1 MLFISQGILG
11 VLSYTFLGSFYL
23 GLALFVYSIK
33 VCALFLGIK
42 EGAVLFCNVY
52 EFFRDNRFL
61 STLHCKMCISTM
73 LIHFCTKIAR
83 LRTLVTNSNQ
93 LLGN

>member
-1 MLFISQGILG
+1 MLFISQRILG
-11 VLSYTFLGSFYL
+11 TLSYTFFLFFL
-23 GLALFVYSIK
+23 WLALLVFAIK
-33 VCALFLGIK
+33 VCALFLGIT

-73 LIHFCTKIAR
+73 LIHFCTKIAKF
-83 LRTLVTNSNQ
+83 RTLVAKSNQ